1 MRVVV
6 WGINYAPEFTGIA
19 PHSVALCEFLERE
32 GHDVEMVTTFPY
44 YPTWQKR
51 PEDRGRLYRTD
62 VINGVPVHRCW
73 HFVPARVSALKRIFH
88 EASFVFTSTLRALF
102 LAQPDVFVAVSPR
115 LLLGAAAWF
124 VGKLKRAPYVFHVQD
139 MQPDAAVGLGMLKQS
154 RFTRSLYAL
163 EAFAYRHATRV
174 SGITRGML
182 KTFRNKGVPES
193 KLIYFPNAIE
203 LKNDEPPPARGEFRQ
218 RHGFPAHEFLAI
230 YAGNLGVKQGLEVLL
245 ETAALLRHKPIR
257 FLICGDGAQRE
268 TLAARAREMQLP
280 NFNLLPLQAGRDY
293 RALLVDADLCFITQQ
308 AGAGNSFFPSK
319 LLGLLAESKPVVTV
333 AAPECELALS
343 LADGNFGVNVPPGR
357 PEELAA
363 LLDSLMNDPERLWIY
378 GANGRRYVEQFEKQR
393 VMQGFV
399 GELKSCLISAARRND
414 QVHESAQDDSALE
427 R

>member
-19 PHSVALCEFLERE
+19 PHSVALCEFLERD
-32 GHDVEMVTTFPY
+32 GHDVEMVTSFPY

-73 HFVPARVSALKRIFH
+73 HFVPARVSALKRIVH
-88 EASFVFTSTLRALF
+88 EGSFVFTSTLRALF
-102 LAQPDVFVAVSPR
+102 VEQPDVFVVVSPP

-154 RFTRSLYAL
+154 WFTRALYAL
-163 EAFAYRHATRV
+163 EAFAYRHAARA

-182 KTFRNKGVPES
+182 RTFRSKGVPNS
-193 KLIYFPNAIE
+193 KLVYFPNAIE
-203 LKNDEPPPARGEFRQ
+203 LKNDEPAPARGEFRN
-218 RHGFPAHEFLAI
+218 RHGFPADEFLAI

-245 ETAALLRHKPIR
+245 ETAALLRDRPIR

-268 TLAARAREMQLP
+268 ALAARAREMKLP
-280 NFNLLPLQAGRDY
+280 NFNLLPLQFGRDY
-293 RALLVDADLCFITQQ
+293 RALLVDADVCFITQQ

-333 AAPECELALS
+333 ATPECELALS
-343 LADGNFGVNVPPGR
+343 LAEGNFGVNIPPGR
-357 PEELAA
+357 PQELAT
-363 LLDSLMNDPERLWIY
+363 LLASLANDPERLWIY
-378 GANGRRYVEQFEKQR
+378 GANGRRYVEQFDKRR
-393 VMQGFV
+393 VMQSFAD
-399 GELKSCLISAARRND
+399 ELRSL
-414 QVHESAQDDSALE
+414 LLT
-427 R
+427 